1 MHDKTGATKVAPYGR
16 ILVNDLLDEGLKTVH
31 VERLGK
37 VRVHTAF
44 QRALAVLGKRV
55 GAHGDAGYEVD
66 TAENGEVALG
76 MIEAADAHAYDLVL
90 MDIQMPVMDGYA
102 ATRAIRALPDP
113 LRASLPIIAVSAN
126 AFSEDRKRSLESGM
140 DAHLPK
146 PLDVHRLQS
155 LIEKVVH

>member
-1 MHDKTGATKVAPYGR
+1 MRWTRQRKTAKVA
-16 ILVNDLLDEGLKTVH
+16 V
-31 VERLGK
+31 
-37 VRVHTAF
+37 
-44 QRALAVLGKRV
+44 
-55 GAHGDAGYEVD
+55 
-66 TAENGEVALG
+66 G
-76 MIEAADAHAYDLVL
+76 MIEDADACAYDLIAHGHS
-90 MDIQMPVMDGYA
+90 DAVMDGYA

>member
-1 MHDKTGATKVAPYGR
+1 MELEALKNYIDWKT
-16 ILVNDLLDEGLKTVH
+16 
-31 VERLGK
+31 LGID
-37 VRVHTAF
+37 H
-44 QRALAVLGKRV
+44 
-55 GAHGDAGYEVD
+55 VD
-66 TAENGEVALG
+66 TAKNGK
-76 MIEAADAHAYDLVL
+76 AAYELVL
-90 MDIQMPVMDGYA
+90 DRQPDIVITDIQMPVMDGYA

>member
-1 MHDKTGATKVAPYGR
+1 MNLQVEKLWQEGPGR
-16 ILVNDLLDEGLKTVH
+16 
-31 VERLGK
+31 
-37 VRVHTAF
+37 
-44 QRALAVLGKRV
+44 
-55 GAHGDAGYEVD
+55 
-66 TAENGEVALG
+66 
-76 MIEAADAHAYDLVL
+76 YDLVL

>member
-1 MHDKTGATKVAPYGR
+1 MSLKKR
-16 ILVNDLLDEGLKTVH
+16 ILVVEDNELNREIACCLLD
-31 VERLGK
+31 
-37 VRVHTAF
+37 
-44 QRALAVLGKRV
+44 
-55 GAHGDAGYEVD
+55 DAGYAVD
-66 TAENGEVALG
+66 TAENGEVAVG
-76 MIEAADAHAYDLVL
+76 MIEEADACAYDLVL

>member
-1 MHDKTGATKVAPYGR
+1 MKSTVTPLRGR
-16 ILVNDLLDEGLKTVH
+16 RVLLVEDNELNREIACCLLD
-31 VERLGK
+31 
-37 VRVHTAF
+37 
-44 QRALAVLGKRV
+44 
-55 GAHGDAGYEVD
+55 DAGYEVD

-76 MIEAADAHAYDLVL
+76 MIEAADARAYDLVL

-113 LRASLPIIAVSAN
+113 VRASLPIIAVSAN